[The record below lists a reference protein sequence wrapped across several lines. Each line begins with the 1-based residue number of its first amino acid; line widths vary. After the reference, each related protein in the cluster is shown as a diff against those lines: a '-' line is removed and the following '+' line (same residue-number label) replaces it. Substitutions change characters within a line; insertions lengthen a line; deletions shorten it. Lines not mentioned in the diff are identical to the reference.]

1 MSKKIVHDDIS
12 HFHDYDIHVP
22 TRTIYM
28 GSVSIVDEK
37 ESGVDAHMVERVI
50 KGLHILDNSATNG
63 DKPITIIMNNP
74 GGDWYHGMAIHN
86 AIKTCRNYITII
98 AYGHAMSMGSIIL
111 QAADERIMTEDSS
124 LMMHYGTESYNGHT
138 KDFIVWAEEAKKTNR
153 RMEEIYLERI
163 KEKNPKFRPSDLK
176 KMIIYD
182 KILSAEEAVKLG
194 LCDKILEGKAE

>member
-1 MSKKIVHDDIS
+1 MTKKITHDDIS
-12 HFHDYDIHVP
+12 HFHDYDLHIP

-28 GSVSIVDEK
+28 GSVSIEEGN
-37 ESGVDAHMVERVI
+37 ESGVDAKMAERVL
-50 KGLHILDNSATNG
+50 KDLHILDHAAENG
-63 DKPITIIMNNP
+63 DKPINIIMNNP

-111 QAADERIMTEDSS
+111 QAADERILSEDSS
-124 LMMHYGTESYNGHT
+124 LMMHYGTEAYSGHT
-138 KDFIVWAEEAKKTNR
+138 QNFIVWAEEAKKTNK
-153 RMEEIYLERI
+153 RMEEIYIERI

-176 KMIIYD
+176 KLLTYD